1 MIATEQNRK
10 TGKYLSVVAVLALA
24 LCVVA
29 VAIPAEE
36 SDAANDITYISG
48 VIDQDTEFSNNNT
61 VVVNDNLVIN
71 NGATLTIGGGTTFTV
86 NEGVKLTIDGLKAN
100 TTDDRATFQINDD
113 STVIINGSVEVGRNG
128 TIVNDNAKNL
138 IDSEDKTGF
147 FVNGGLTVVRN
158 GAISATNDIDTS
170 ADTVT
175 AIVLGSS
182 ATFETQSSGKNHA
195 VIENQAIVMAAGSSV
210 TLNGDFNNLAVIA
223 YSADS
228 EFSSLAMIYGEIRKG
243 IKPEMYALSTIIFV
257 VIFIILLIV
266 NFAPQKNNKKE
277 EKGGYAR

>member
-10 TGKYLSVVAVLALA
+10 TGKILSVVAVLALA

-113 STVIINGSVEVGRNG
+113 STVIINGSIEVGRNG

-138 IDSEDKTGF
+138 ADSEDKTGF

-170 ADTVT
+170 ADTVA